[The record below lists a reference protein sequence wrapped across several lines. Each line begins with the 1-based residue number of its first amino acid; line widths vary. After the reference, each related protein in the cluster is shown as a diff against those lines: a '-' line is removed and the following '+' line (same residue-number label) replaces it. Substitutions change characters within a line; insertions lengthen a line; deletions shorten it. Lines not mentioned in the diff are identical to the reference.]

1 MYLQKPQFC
10 VMVERMNK
18 DTPLQTFPPHLVWL
32 LAGLTLGWGINWPIM
47 KAVVIEMAPM
57 HFRSLCLFFGA
68 TGLFTIARMSGLPI
82 RIPKGQW
89 PQTIAIALVY
99 TMIWNIFAV
108 YGVQLMASGRAAIL
122 GYTMPVWSVIIAT
135 WLLKEPFTKRRALGC
150 VLGGAGLLLLLGE
163 EIQAVGRSPLGAIL
177 MVGAAVSWAIG
188 TIMMKRWPVS
198 LPVSTFT
205 AWQLLISVPPIILF
219 AITFENGTFN
229 PFALSLWPMLGVFY
243 NAFVVFIFC
252 YWAWTKIALIA
263 PVGVSSLS
271 IMMTPVVGV
280 FSGMLLLGETPH
292 WQDGAALVLVVT
304 SLATVMMPA
313 KPMAAY
319 FE

>member
-1 MYLQKPQFC
+1 MTK
-10 VMVERMNK
+10 N
-18 DTPLQTFPPHLVWL
+18 TPLQTFPLHLVWL
-32 LAGLTLGWGINWPIM
+32 LVGLTLGWGINWPII
-47 KAVVIEMAPM
+47 KVVLFEMAPM
-57 HFRSLCLFFGA
+57 HFRTLCLFFGGA
-68 TGLFTIARMSGLPI
+68 GLFTIARMSGLPI

-89 PQTIAIALVY
+89 PRTIAIAFFN
-99 TMIWNIFAV
+99 MMAWNILAI

-150 VLGGAGLLLLLGE
+150 ILGGAGLLLLLGE
-163 EIQAVGRSPLGAIL
+163 EIQAVGHSPLGAIL
-177 MVGAAVSWAIG
+177 MIGAAVSWAIG

-198 LPVSTFT
+198 LPVSVFT

-219 AITFENGTFN
+219 AIAFESGTFN
-229 PFALSLWPMLGVFY
+229 PFTLSLWPMLGVFY
-243 NAFVVFIFC
+243 NVFVVFIFC
-252 YWAWTKIALIA
+252 QWAWTKIALIA

-271 IMMTPVVGV
+271 VMMTPVVGV

-292 WQDGAALVLVVT
+292 WQDYVALVLVVT

-313 KPMAAY
+313 RSVAPGPLK
-319 FE
+319 